1 MPNAKNQTQIAD
13 ISEKLTKAKNVVF
26 TSYAGLSVADQVTLR
41 AKIKLAGGELNVVK
55 NTLVRRALADRLK
68 TNEQSTLKQALQGP
82 TAVVYGYEDVVTPTK
97 ALVEFAKEHEV
108 MAMKLGVMF
117 DEDGKAESVMTA
129 DQVIALSKLPGKQ
142 ELLAQL
148 VGQLNAP
155 ITGFVNVLQGN
166 IRNLVYALEAVR
178 KQKEAAPTN

>member
-1 MPNAKNQTQIAD
+1 MPNLKNQTQIAD
-13 ISEKLTKAKNVVF
+13 ISEKLAKAKNAVF

-55 NTLVRRALADRLK
+55 NTLVRRALSDRLE
-68 TNEQSTLKQALQGP
+68 TAEQATLEQALQGP

-108 MAMKLGVMF
+108 MSMKLGVMF
-117 DEDGKAESVMTA
+117 NESGKADSVLTA
-129 DQVIALSKLPGKQ
+129 DQVVALSKLPGKQ

-166 IRNLVYALEAVR
+166 IRKLVYVLKAIED
-178 KQKEAAPTN
+178 KKN

>member
-1 MPNAKNQTQIAD
+1 MPNLKNQTQIAD
-13 ISEKLTKAKNVVF
+13 ITEKLTKAKNVIF

-41 AKIKLAGGELNVVK
+41 AKIKSAGGELNVVK
-55 NTLVRRALADRLK
+55 NTLVRRALADRLSES
-68 TNEQSTLKQALQGP
+68 EQVTLEQALQGP
-82 TAVVYGYEDVVTPTK
+82 SAIVYGWEDPVTPTK

-108 MAMKLGVMF
+108 MNMKLGVMF
-117 DEDGKAESVMTA
+117 NETGKADSVLTA
-129 DQVIALSKLPGKQ
+129 DQIVALSKLPGKQ

-155 ITGFVNVLQGN
+155 ITGLVNVLQGN

-178 KQKEAAPTN
+178 KQKEAN

>member
-1 MPNAKNQTQIAD
+1 MPNLKNQTQIAD
-13 ISEKLTKAKNVVF
+13 INEKLAKAKNVVF

-55 NTLVRRALADRLK
+55 NTLVRRALADRLE
-68 TNEQSTLKQALQGP
+68 TQEQATLEKALQGP

-117 DEDGKAESVMTA
+117 NESGKADSVLTA
-129 DQVIALSKLPGKQ
+129 DQVVALSKLPGKQ

-166 IRNLVYALEAVR
+166 IRKLVYVLKAIED
-178 KQKEAAPTN
+178 KKN